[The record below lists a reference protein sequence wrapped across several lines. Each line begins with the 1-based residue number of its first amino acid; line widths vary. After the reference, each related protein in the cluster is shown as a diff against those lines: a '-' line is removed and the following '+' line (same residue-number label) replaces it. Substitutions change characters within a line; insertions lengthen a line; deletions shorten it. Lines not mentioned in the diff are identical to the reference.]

1 MDKNNNFC
9 FCTLALGKPYRL
21 QPKNLIEDL
30 ERYASNHK
38 VIVGTDYPSFLN
50 NYPNVVAF
58 PHKQKGTLH
67 CYHDKRFAI
76 EKSLESFQAAIFTDS
91 DARIVDKVPEDIAW
105 PPGISTH
112 TENLVEHVSKFPPNS
127 LNNEKLASKLEISLD
142 KTEWIGEP
150 YFLYQKMGQRNRIP
164 GLSGSDWA
172 LFRTKRSSCKNR
184 GCYGVSGS

>member
-21 QPKNLIEDL
+21 QAKNLIEDL

-105 PPGISTH
+105 P
-112 TENLVEHVSKFPPNS
+112 
-127 LNNEKLASKLEISLD
+127 
-142 KTEWIGEP
+142 
-150 YFLYQKMGQRNRIP
+150 
-164 GLSGSDWA
+164 
-172 LFRTKRSSCKNR
+172 
-184 GCYGVSGS
+184 